1 MKINKT
7 LSNYAIFNWGEI
19 MYNRFKIRKNTIK
32 SILKQYLMEGI

>member
-19 MYNRFKIRKNTIK
+19 MYNRFKMRNTIK
-32 SILKQYLMEGI
+32 SILKKYLMEGI